1 MKRAKAMR
9 NISRVDQEKKN
20 QHGWLV
26 RMMRDGRKFQKFFY
40 DGTYGGKTNAL
51 RRAKEHRDE
60 LLRQYPPSVRG
71 NMFNRTNR
79 RNTSGHAGIHK
90 TRSLKRGRI
99 YDVWQAGW
107 VLPNGQHV
115 NRKFHYSP
123 DGRSE
128 AAALKLAIKAR
139 KEGLREVERMQRA
152 FDEKRAA
159 RAQKRN

>member
-1 MKRAKAMR
+1 MKREKSMR

-26 RMMRDGRKFQKFFY
+26 RMMRDGEKFQKFFY
-40 DGTYGGKTNAL
+40 DGTHGGKMNAL
-51 RRAKEHRDE
+51 RRAKEYRDE

-71 NMFNRTNR
+71 NMFNRINS
-79 RNTSGHAGIHK
+79 RNTSGYAGIHK
-90 TRSLKRGRI
+90 TRSIKRG
-99 YDVWQAGW
+99 YSYEVWQAGW
-107 VLPNGQHV
+107 VLPDGQQI

-139 KEGLREVERMQRA
+139 KAGLKEVERMQLEMDR
-152 FDEKRAA
+152 KRSA
-159 RAQKRN
+159 RAKKRK